1 MTRRDISPPRGG
13 TPPPAVSRD
22 VRGREIE
29 LRPLAVEICRRYRK
43 EFPDEEERYGEAGN
57 AWCVHD
63 NLHILNWAFLE
74 TAHVSVLDHQV
85 RWLGRVLAAREFPV
99 ERLARDLE
107 LAADVVRTEHP
118 DVAAALERAT
128 ASVGVPL

>member
-1 MTRRDISPPRGG
+1 MTRRPVSPPQGG

-22 VRGREIE
+22 ADGREIE
-29 LRPLAVEICRRYRK
+29 LRPLAKEICRRYRE
-43 EFPDEEERYGEAGN
+43 EFPDEQERYGEAGN

-74 TAHVSVLDHQV
+74 TAYGNVLDQQV
-85 RWLGRVLAAREFPV
+85 RWLARVLAARAFPI

-107 LAADVVRTEHP
+107 LAADVVRAEHP
-118 DVAAALERAT
+118 EVAAVLERAT
-128 ASVGVPL
+128 ASVEVSL

>member
-1 MTRRDISPPRGG
+1 MRPRVHAEGRAPGLARPHWPRARTRHRPREARAPADVRSRRHMTRRDISPPRGG

-74 TAHVSVLDHQV
+74 TAHGSVLDHQV
-85 RWLGRVLAAREFPV
+85 RWLG
-99 ERLARDLE
+99 
-107 LAADVVRTEHP
+107 
-118 DVAAALERAT
+118 
-128 ASVGVPL
+128 